1 MDEVIFEE
9 FKGTG
14 NMELKLDRKLA
25 DKRIFPA
32 VDVDAS
38 GTRKEEIL
46 LGSDELAVTWKLR
59 RVLHDEAD
67 EVERRVPAADPED
80 DSVRRQRQRLR
91 ELHHSRRAPRGPGAG
106 SRGHRLHRLKTLVGR
121 GNRSRGTVR
130 RAHRAS
136 RGGPDAFLK
145 VLSSGR
151 ATLLAAPTSGRPSTP
166 DDLRR
171 PGVHRRTA
179 PEHRRRG

>member
-59 RVLHDEAD
+59 RVLHALDQQQAI
-67 EVERRVPAADPED
+67 
-80 DSVRRQRQRLR
+80 
-91 ELHHSRRAPRGPGAG
+91 ELLLDKMKQTKSNGEFLLQIQKTTPGAA
-106 SRGHRLHRLKTLVGR
+106 
-121 GNRSRGTVR
+121 NN
-130 RAHRAS
+130 
-136 RGGPDAFLK
+136 D
-145 VLSSGR
+145 
-151 ATLLAAPTSGRPSTP
+151 
-166 DDLRR
+166 
-171 PGVHRRTA
+171 
-179 PEHRRRG
+179 